1 MGDHSKLDTQESLLK
16 GLFARQAL
24 TIQLLRLLL
33 RERASQNGQTEDDIM
48 AWAEEIKS
56 FFEQRM
62 QLGSAESHMTSAI
75 NAFFNALADEVRSD
89 REARGN

>member
-1 MGDHSKLDTQESLLK
+1 MPDTQESLLSE
-16 GLFARQAL
+16 LFARQAL

-48 AWAEEIKS
+48 EWAEETKR

-62 QLGSAESHMTSAI
+62 QLGPAESHMTGAI
-75 NAFFNALADEVRSD
+75 DTFFNVLAAEVKSD
-89 REARGN
+89 RETGGN